1 MIISFTSPP
10 TLYPVTHSRVEVSED
25 EDFYMDNNHDLE
37 AENATITTPGEFITS
52 ARAFMRGHGTYVDNG
67 EVVAS
72 VAGTIER
79 VNKLVT
85 VRALRTRYNP
95 EVGDLVIGRI
105 TEVQPRRWKV
115 DANARQDAVLMLSS
129 VNLPGGVQRRKL
141 ESDEL
146 QMRTFFEEGDLLVA
160 EVQAFFADGAM
171 SLHTRSLKYGKL
183 RNGQLVSVPPI
194 LIRRLKSHFCSLPSG
209 VDLILGLNGYI
220 WISKHVRDNEKEG
233 EEGFDAEAVYSNQN
247 EDIDDATRTAI
258 TRVSNII
265 RVLAS
270 RSVPIT
276 DTIVLE
282 AYEWA
287 VEQDSD
293 VKDLLLGD
301 MADALIA
308 AVTTKEALTE
318 QW

>member
-1 MIISFTSPP
+1 
-10 TLYPVTHSRVEVSED
+10 
-25 EDFYMDNNHDLE
+25 
-37 AENATITTPGEFITS
+37 
-52 ARAFMRGHGTYVDNG
+52 
-67 EVVAS
+67 
-72 VAGTIER
+72 
-79 VNKLVT
+79 
-85 VRALRTRYNP
+85 
-95 EVGDLVIGRI
+95 VIGRI

-146 QMRTFFEEGDLLVA
+146 QMRNFFEEGDLLVA

-209 VDLILGLNGYI
+209 VDLIQGLNGYI

-233 EEGFDAEAVYSNQN
+233 EGFDTEAVYSNQN

-258 TRVSNII
+258 ARVSNII

-270 RSVPIT
+270 RSLPIT
-276 DTIVLE
+276 DTIILE

-293 VKDLLLGD
+293 VKDLLLED
-301 MADALIA
+301 VADAMIA
-308 AVTTKEALTE
+308 AVTIREGMVD

>member
-1 MIISFTSPP
+1 MIISFFSPSTLSSINCPDAGVNEGEEVYMNDDDEFEAEHAKITSP
-10 TLYPVTHSRVEVSED
+10 
-25 EDFYMDNNHDLE
+25 
-37 AENATITTPGEFITS
+37 GESITS
-52 ARAFMRGHGTYVDNG
+52 ARAFMRGHGTYVNND
-67 EVVAS
+67 EVIAS
-72 VAGTIER
+72 VAGVIER

-146 QMRTFFEEGDLLVA
+146 QMRNFFEEGDLLVA

-220 WISKHVRDNEKEG
+220 WISKHVQDNEKEG
-233 EEGFDAEAVYSNQN
+233 EEGFDAEAVYSNRN
-247 EDIDDATRTAI
+247 DDIDDATRTAI
-258 TRVSNII
+258 ARVSNII
-265 RVLAS
+265 RVMAS
-270 RSVPIT
+270 RSIPIT
-276 DTIVLE
+276 DVIILE

-287 VEQDSD
+287 VEQDTD
-293 VKDLLLGD
+293 VKDLLLED
-301 MADALIA
+301 VADALIT
-308 AVTTKEALTE
+308 AVTTGDLAEDL
-318 QW
+318 

>member
-1 MIISFTSPP
+1 MIITFSSPSTLTSVRQ
-10 TLYPVTHSRVEVSED
+10 LAGDVNAD
-25 EDFYMDNNHDLE
+25 EDIYMDHDDDFE
-37 AENATITTPGEFITS
+37 AEEVKIISPGESITS
-52 ARAFMRGHGTYVDNG
+52 SRAFMRGHGTFVDG
-67 EVVAS
+67 DEVVAS
-72 VAGTIER
+72 VAGVIER

-115 DANARQDAVLMLSS
+115 DANARQDAILMLSS

-141 ESDEL
+141 ETDEL
-146 QMRTFFEEGDLLVA
+146 QMRNFFEEGDLLVA

-183 RNGQLVSVPPI
+183 RNGQLVSVPPV

-220 WISKHVRDNEKEG
+220 WISKHVRDYEKEG
-233 EEGFDAEAVYSNQN
+233 EEGFDSEAVYSNQN
-247 EDIDDATRTAI
+247 DDIDDATRTAI
-258 TRVSNII
+258 ARVSNII

-276 DTIVLE
+276 DAIVLG
-282 AYEWA
+282 AYKWA
-287 VEQDSD
+287 VEYNSD
-293 VKDLLLGD
+293 VKDLLPED
-301 MADALIA
+301 VADALIT
-308 AVTTKEALTE
+308 AVTMREELPE
-318 QW
+318 

>member
-1 MIISFTSPP
+1 
-10 TLYPVTHSRVEVSED
+10 
-25 EDFYMDNNHDLE
+25 
-37 AENATITTPGEFITS
+37 
-52 ARAFMRGHGTYVDNG
+52 
-67 EVVAS
+67 
-72 VAGTIER
+72 
-79 VNKLVT
+79 
-85 VRALRTRYNP
+85 
-95 EVGDLVIGRI
+95 
-105 TEVQPRRWKV
+105 VQPRRWKV

-146 QMRTFFEEGDLLVA
+146 QMRNFFEEGDLLVA

-233 EEGFDAEAVYSNQN
+233 QEGFDAEAVYSNQN
-247 EDIDDATRTAI
+247 DDIDDATRTAI
-258 TRVSNII
+258 TLVSNII

-287 VEQDSD
+287 VEQDVN
-293 VKDLLLGD
+293 VKDLLLED
-301 MADALIA
+301 VADALVA
-308 AVTTKEALTE
+308 AVITKEELSE